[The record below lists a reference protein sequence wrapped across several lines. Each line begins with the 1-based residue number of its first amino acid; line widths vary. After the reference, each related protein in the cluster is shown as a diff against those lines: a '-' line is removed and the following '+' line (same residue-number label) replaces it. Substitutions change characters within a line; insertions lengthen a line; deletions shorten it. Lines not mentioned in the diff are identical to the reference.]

1 VTSQVRRRKKTVPQK
16 REPGLRCPTAF
27 RQRSPGSPALRG
39 AERQGP
45 DEVGA
50 RHLRSGPAPL
60 LTWQPDSQHNG
71 GLDDWPR
78 FAPGPA
84 LPANVT

>member
-1 VTSQVRRRKKTVPQK
+1 
-16 REPGLRCPTAF
+16 
-27 RQRSPGSPALRG
+27 
-39 AERQGP
+39 
-45 DEVGA
+45 VGA

-84 LPANVT
+84 LPANVTEATAGPGAS